1 MELKQSDRIIPETL
15 GKTPEELNAQIKGI
29 DAEIYTLGARITTL
43 REIKNSLIR
52 ELQKT
57 NKYKTYIKEN
67 RDE

>member
-52 ELQKT
+52 ELQKI
-57 NKYKTYIKEN
+57 NKYKTFVKGEQI
-67 RDE
+67 

>member
-15 GKTPEELNAQIKGI
+15 GKTPDELNAQIKGI

-52 ELQKT
+52 ELQKI
-57 NKYKTYIKEN
+57 NKYKTFVKGEQI
-67 RDE
+67 